1 MREGSAKGALARGV
15 RVEPSRVS
23 SGPCQLV
30 ICCRSV
36 EAAGASVRLW
46 GREAEKAGAGA
57 PADPRLVRARST
69 PTHQDKPPRAGGQ
82 GDAGGGIGDLLSG
95 LGIGARGG
103 VATLWPS
110 GGVTGGGGVGG
121 RYSGV

>member
-57 PADPRLVRARST
+57 PVDPRLVRARST
-69 PTHQDKPPRAGGQ
+69 PTYQYKPPRAGG
-82 GDAGGGIGDLLSG
+82 AGVAGVGIGDLLSRVW
-95 LGIGARGG
+95 IGARGG
-103 VATLWPS
+103 LAHLWAS
-110 GGVTGGGGVGG
+110 GGL
-121 RYSGV
+121 